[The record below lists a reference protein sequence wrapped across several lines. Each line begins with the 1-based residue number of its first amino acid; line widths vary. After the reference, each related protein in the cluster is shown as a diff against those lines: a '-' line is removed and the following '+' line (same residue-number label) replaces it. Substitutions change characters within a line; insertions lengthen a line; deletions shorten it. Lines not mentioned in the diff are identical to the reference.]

1 MKTIKLSA
9 LIFEMLSA
17 LAKTQR
23 KSSPEVFLEE
33 TIKNLY
39 ACKK

>member
-1 MKTIKLSA
+1 MKQVKLSA

-23 KSSPEVFLEE
+23 KSPEVFLEE

-39 ACKK
+39 TGKK

>member
-1 MKTIKLSA
+1 MKQVKLSA

-23 KSSPEVFLEE
+23 KSPEALLEE
-33 TIKNLY
+33 IIKSTYNN
-39 ACKK
+39 KK

>member
-1 MKTIKLSA
+1 MKQVKLSA
-9 LIFEMLSA
+9 LVYEMLST

-23 KSSPEVFLEE
+23 KTPEALLEE

-39 ACKK
+39 AGKR

>member
-9 LIFEMLSA
+9 VGYEMLCA

-39 ACKK
+39 AGKK